1 MSGPGPSI
9 GTAISAQTPAASS
22 SRHEATP
29 EPPPHPGGGYGL
41 GDEQPKPLTFRP
53 LCASTDLDPSGRFT
67 VSILRLVT
75 DSIAQQLK
83 VLSRHVVLHPPL
95 LRPFS
100 DNLGITF
107 PIPPVVM
114 IFAAIAVYVFK
125 LSWDSAEKSGGS
137 WHEVVLR
144 TLIYIA
150 IGTFVY
156 LGVVERIVG
165 MYGGFIDR
173 ANDVAKG
180 GLPAA
185 LGISGPND
193 PSIHGWVVEWGD
205 DVVGMVLYS
214 KTSSGRARNNTGKER
229 VEVKAFTVKFIYRGQ
244 GLGTELL
251 GRVLDSELKFE
262 GGRKVEVV
270 FAEDNVNA
278 YDFVPAWLRGGLD
291 IQRERVKSRLR
302 RMEQR
307 RTAEWEGKDR
317 GKKKE

>member
-1 MSGPGPSI
+1 MSSC
-9 GTAISAQTPAASS
+9 
-22 SRHEATP
+22 RYEATP

-41 GDEQPKPLTFRP
+41 GDEQPKPLNFRP
-53 LCASTDLDPSGRFT
+53 LCPSTDLDPSGKFT
-67 VSILRLVT
+67 VSILRLIT

-100 DNLGITF
+100 DNLGVTF
-107 PIPPVVM
+107 PIPPAAM
-114 IFAAIAVYVFK
+114 IFVCIAVYVFK
-125 LSWDSAEKSGGS
+125 FTWDSVEKSGGS
-137 WHEVVLR
+137 WLELVLR
-144 TLIYIA
+144 TLIYMG
-150 IGTFVY
+150 IGSFVY
-156 LGVVERIVG
+156 LCFVERIVA

-180 GLPAA
+180 GLPTA

-205 DVVGMVLYS
+205 DVVGIILY
-214 KTSSGRARNNTGKER
+214 KKVPRRTNTEKEK
-229 VEVKAFTVKFIYRGQ
+229 VEIKAFTVRLMYRGQ

-251 GRVLDSELKFE
+251 DKVLDSELKFE
-262 GGRKVEVV
+262 GGRRVEVV
-270 FAEDNVNA
+270 FAGDHVNA

-291 IQRERVKSRLR
+291 MERERVESRLR
-302 RMEQR
+302 RMVQK
-307 RTAEWEGKDR
+307 RTAEWDGKDK